1 MLQTNGHRQFGP
13 RTRNRNAS
21 VSVSKRSAV
30 RRNIPMKHALIRRT
44 ITLLV
49 FSLATS
55 PILSLRASAG
65 ERPAVAAASSAQ
77 SGSQNFSDA
86 ELDELLGPIA
96 LYPDPLLAQVLPAA
110 TFVDQIDEAERVLK
124 GRTDNGLI
132 DRQTWDVSV
141 KSIAHYPAVLSMMNQ
156 KRDWAITLG
165 QAYVNQSTDV
175 IKSVQRLRAEARS
188 AGSLITTPQQQIIVD
203 GQTIRIVPAQPQ
215 VIYVPQYSPEVVYV
229 KEEQHGVSTGAAVA
243 AAAISFGAGLA
254 IGAWLNRDWDWHGGG
269 IYYHG
274 WTGGGWI
281 GANRTFV
288 NVNRNI
294 YVNNSFRNVNVN
306 RTVVNRNVTNYRT
319 DLNRR
324 VTTRTD
330 RRYEANRRDIGRTR
344 SDSLRNTSN
353 DRLDAHRG
361 RDNSRQVDSRNQQS
375 MRQVS
380 DNRARTGDNSHSAFG
395 GIGTRDKA
403 KEEHNRGLD
412 SRQKMGGSH
421 DGGMRKR
428 ENSDRGGQKLGG
440 GRRGGR
446 RP

>member
-1 MLQTNGHRQFGP
+1 MKH
-13 RTRNRNAS
+13 
-21 VSVSKRSAV
+21 AV
-30 RRNIPMKHALIRRT
+30 RRI

-49 FSLATS
+49 IALAIS
-55 PILSLRASAG
+55 PILSIVG
-65 ERPAVAAASSAQ
+65 EVSTLAAATRAQ
-77 SGSQNFSDA
+77 SVPQNFSDA

-132 DRQTWDVSV
+132 DKQSWDVSV
-141 KSIAHYPAVLSMMNQ
+141 KSIAHYPAVLTMMNQ

-175 IKSVQRLRAEARS
+175 VKSVQRLRAEAR
-188 AGSLITTPQQQIIVD
+188 AVGSLITTQQQQVIVD
-203 GQTIRIVPAQPQ
+203 GQAIRIVPAQPQ
-215 VIYVPQYSPEVVYV
+215 VIYVPQYNPEVVYV
-229 KEEQHGVSTGAAVA
+229 KQETSGVSTGTAVA

-281 GANRTFV
+281 GVNRSFV

-306 RTVVNRNVTNYRT
+306 RTVVNRNVNNYRT
-319 DLNRR
+319 NLNRR
-324 VTTRTD
+324 ATTRNNRSFD
-330 RRYEANRRDIGRTR
+330 ANRRDIGRAR
-344 SDSLRNTSN
+344 SNSLRNPSN
-353 DRLDAHRG
+353 DKLDAYRG
-361 RDNSRQVDSRNQQS
+361 RDNSRQGDSRDRGS
-375 MRQVS
+375 MRKVS
-380 DNRARTGDNSHSAFG
+380 DSRARLGDDSHSAFG
-395 GIGTRDKA
+395 GIGSRDKA
-403 KEEHNRGLD
+403 REEHNRGLD

-428 ENSDRGGQKLGG
+428 ENLDRGGQKFGGGGQKLGG
-440 GRRGGR
+440 ARRGGR